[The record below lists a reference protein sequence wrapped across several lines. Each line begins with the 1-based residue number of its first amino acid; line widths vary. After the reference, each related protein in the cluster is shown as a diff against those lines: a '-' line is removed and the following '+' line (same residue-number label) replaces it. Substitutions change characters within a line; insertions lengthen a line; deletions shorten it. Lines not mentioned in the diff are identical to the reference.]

1 MKRLIGVALIC
12 AMSLSLVTGCSP
24 ETVDITET
32 SETTAGFS
40 SRPQDDF
47 YYYVNKDK
55 LDNAVFK
62 YGESYAADANDSS
75 LVDGQIETIIK
86 DVVAGSGYEKGSE
99 EYIIQMAYNAY
110 LAYDFDNEPIP
121 ADLADLIDD
130 VKNAKSADELMMLDA
145 RIYRDYGVFGFFN
158 LFVLENSYDSGKEII
173 CFYPWSNIVGVGF
186 DDMRESNYAL
196 SSVVT
201 DTKIYLSTLG
211 YDSETAAGYGR
222 DLANIILKI
231 YGSTDLDAMDAKY
244 GNEYEEIISAEEL
257 NKIFT
262 NVNMKEFFKE
272 IGYDEQYCDK
282 FSVYDK
288 GQLEC
293 MNSILVDENLNALK
307 TWMIIS
313 IYNSYMTYIAP
324 HYPVLSGYVAVSYD
338 TPEEDAVE
346 FLRRTLQDETDPIYV
361 ERYYTKET
369 DDALR
374 SMCDDIKEG
383 YRGVITNATWLTET
397 TRKGLLEKLD
407 NIVYVTGTNVKRHDA
422 SKYANLGGNF
432 YELSKEYQKIQIADE
447 ISSLSKPVDRFS
459 SSMAMQTVN
468 ACYMATTNNITITV
482 ASTNEPFFSPDADYY
497 TNLGGLGATIAHEMG
512 HAFDSNCIVFD
523 KDGVYNPGWI
533 PDEDTKVLNERNKEA
548 AAYFEDNFTVFGI
561 YHVDGERT
569 LGENYADLGGM
580 EVLVTLAKN
589 DEDLKKLFESY
600 AASWCCKKVDTAIM
614 YQLAYDV
621 HSPEVI
627 RVNAILST
635 LDCYYE
641 VYDVKEGDG
650 MYIAPENRIS
660 RWF

>member
-47 YYYVNKDK
+47 YYYVNKDA
-55 LDNAVFK
+55 LENAVFE
-62 YGESYAADANDSS
+62 YGASYAADANDSS

-99 EYIIQMAYNAY
+99 EYIIQTAYNAY
-110 LAYDFDNEPIP
+110 LAYDFANEPIP
-121 ADLADLIDD
+121 VDLVNVINE
-130 VKNAKSADELMMLDA
+130 VKNAKSADELVMLDA
-145 RIYRDYGVFGFFN
+145 KLYRDYGVYGFFSV
-158 LFVLENSYDSGKEII
+158 FVTENSFASGENVI
-173 CFYPWSNIVGVGF
+173 CLMPFSSMVGVGF
-186 DDMRESNYAL
+186 DDIRDNSIAL
-196 SSVVT
+196 NPIVT
-201 DTKIYLSTLG
+201 DTKIYLQTLDYDADTST
-211 YDSETAAGYGR
+211 EYGR
-222 DLANIILKI
+222 ALANVVLKI
-231 YGSTDLDAMDAKY
+231 FGSTDLDVMDSKC
-244 GNEYEEIISAEEL
+244 GSEYEKLISFEEL
-257 NKIFT
+257 DSVFT
-262 NVNMKEFFKE
+262 NVDMMEYFKAV
-272 IGYDEQYCDK
+272 GFDEQFCDK
-282 FSVYDK
+282 ISVYDI
-288 GQLEC
+288 GQMEC
-293 MNSILVDENLNALK
+293 LNSVLVDENLNALK
-307 TWMIIS
+307 AWTIID
-313 IYNSYMTYIAP
+313 IYNTYMSYIAP
-324 HYPVLSGYVAVSYD
+324 HYPVLSGYVMTSYD
-338 TPEEDAVE
+338 TPEEDAIE
-346 FLRRTLQDETDPIYV
+346 FVRRNLADETDPIYV

-374 SMCDDIKEG
+374 SMCDDIREG

-422 SKYANLGGNF
+422 SKYAGLSGNL
-432 YELSKEYQKIQIADE
+432 YELSLEYQKIMIADD
-447 ISSLSKPVDRFS
+447 IKSLSQPVDRFS
-459 SSMAMQTVN
+459 SSMNMQTVN
-468 ACYMATTNNITITV
+468 ACYMRTTNSITITV
-482 ASTNEPFFSPDADYY
+482 ASTNEPFFNPDADYY

-533 PDEDTKVLNERNKEA
+533 ADEDMKVLTERNKKA
-548 AAYFEDNFTVFGI
+548 ASYFEDNFTVFGI

-580 EVLVTLAKN
+580 EVLVTLAKT
-589 DEDLKKLFESY
+589 DDDLRKLFESY
-600 AASWCCKKVDTAIM
+600 ARSWCCKKVDTAIM

-641 VYDVKEGDG
+641 VYDVKEGDA